1 MLCKESQQNERLE
14 ERKSRRAPDPQ
25 LAQPQTHISTA
36 IDQAAFGSRGKRCA
50 ACHQQQ
56 LSSAL
61 PLEHNM
67 VTPV

>member
-1 MLCKESQQNERLE
+1 MLCKESPQNERLE
-14 ERKSRRAPDPQ
+14 GGKLRGAPDLQ
-25 LAQPQTHISTA
+25 LAQPQALIIPD
-36 IDQAAFGSRGKRCA
+36 IDQTAPGSHGKHCA